1 MVDIQS
7 ATAEIKRGKKEEK
20 ETWPKYNVHIC
31 YAGRPLLIFVHEFSS
46 IKCLLPIAVL
56 LANLVSKEIIMI
68 ILISLL
74 AIEVKPAHLY
84 NALYMTL
91 VS

>member
-1 MVDIQS
+1 
-7 ATAEIKRGKKEEK
+7 
-20 ETWPKYNVHIC
+20 
-31 YAGRPLLIFVHEFSS
+31 
-46 IKCLLPIAVL
+46 
-56 LANLVSKEIIMI
+56 MI